1 MVAAFLKPNLPN
13 MMENGADRIAEL
25 NMAGL
30 LRLDVFGEPHSQLAD
45 LPTLENGLW
54 KLSGD
59 GRMELTYKIRS
70 DARWHDGTPVTS
82 PDYVFGT
89 TVAQDRQLDHVV
101 DSLWSTHIESVM
113 APDPQTVVVT
123 WTQAYYAATSFPTG
137 LRTGL
142 FHLLPRHLVEP
153 IYSQT
158 PKEHFYAHPYFNVEF
173 VHAGPFK
180 VREWRPDSHVVLDAF
195 DGYVLGRPKLDTI
208 EVRFIPD
215 PNTLLVNLLA
225 NEVHL
230 SLGQSISPEQVRELG
245 ARWADG
251 KGVTSPALAS
261 SVGIFYQQINP
272 TPALLSDVRLR
283 QALMHA
289 FNRQG
294 LADTF
299 LAGTSPPAHA
309 IVGGLHPRAHEIAV
323 KYEYDLRRANQ
334 LMEEMAWTKG
344 PEGIWQDASGR
355 RMDTFEVRGIQEEE
369 IRVQATIASEAD
381 WKAFGIPTTL
391 VMLPANHGRGDEYIH
406 TWPATRTAGIAA
418 GPIAGLFSYFHS
430 SRVRTPENRFRG
442 GNGPRYISTE
452 LDNSIDRAIATV
464 PRAERELLI
473 EQAVLH
479 MTQNAITIG
488 VYYNPYSNG
497 VSNRLINVT
506 TSSTYAHGW
515 DAHLWDLK

>member
-1 MVAAFLKPNLPN
+1 VVAAFLKPNLPN
-13 MMENGADRIAEL
+13 MIENGADRIAEL

-30 LRLDVFGEPHSQLAD
+30 LRLDTWGEPHAQIAE

-54 KLSGD
+54 KVFDD
-59 GRMELTYKIRS
+59 GRMELTYKIRP
-70 DARWHDGTPVTS
+70 DAKWHDGTPITS
-82 PDYVFGT
+82 ADYLFGS
-89 TVAQDRQLDHVV
+89 TVAQDKQLDHVV
-101 DSLWSTHIESVM
+101 DSLWSTHIDAVT
-113 APDPQTVVVT
+113 APDPRTIAVT

-137 LRTGL
+137 LRSGQ
-142 FHLLPRHLVEP
+142 FQLLPRHIVEP
-153 IYSQT
+153 IFTQT
-158 PKEHFYAHPYFNVEF
+158 PKEHFYAHPYFNADF

-180 VREWRPDSHVVLDAF
+180 VREWRADSHVVLDAF
-195 DGYVLGRPKLDTI
+195 DGYVLGRPKIDTF

-225 NEVHL
+225 NEVDL
-230 SLGQSISPEQVRELG
+230 SLGQSVSPEQVRELS

-261 SVGIFYQQINP
+261 SVGIFYQFMNP
-272 TPALLSDVRLR
+272 TPALLSDVRFR

-309 IVGGLHPRAHEIAV
+309 IVGGLHQRAHDVAV
-323 KYEYDLRRANQ
+323 KYEHDLRRATQ
-334 LMEEMAWTKG
+334 LMEEMGWSKG
-344 PEGIWQDASGR
+344 ADGTWQDAGGR
-355 RMDTFEVRGIQEEE
+355 RMDTFEVRGVLEEE

-391 VMLPANHGRGDEYIH
+391 TMLPANHGRGDEYVH
-406 TWPATRTAGIAA
+406 TWPATRTAGVAA

-430 SRVRTPENRFRG
+430 SRVRTAENRYRG
-442 GNGPRYISTE
+442 GNGPRYVSAE
-452 LDNSIDRAIATV
+452 LDSSIDRAIATV
-464 PRAERELLI
+464 AKPERERLI
-473 EQAVLH
+473 EQAVQH

-497 VSNRLINVT
+497 VSNRLVNVT

-515 DAHLWDLK
+515 DAHLWDVR